1 MSKRPYLSKSI
12 VELEAIYETS
22 GQDKKTLK
30 LITEELGFR
39 TTQKAEALKR
49 RISNGQAALLPN
61 TKSAAKVEKATPIAV
76 AESPRSA
83 PAQLS
88 LDVEPVVVR
97 VPVPQSP
104 SRPVQLPPVT
114 NKATDILSAW
124 TALEVLSPQGFKK
137 ETDIVPD
144 DRTSVMMFERN
155 DLPWEITQKSR
166 PNKRLYFELYFG
178 TVTMAPAVESLLKVY
193 SDNRP
198 ERPSVRGYSPIASVI
213 LDKTGRPLE
222 EDESAAI
229 SSFAWG
235 VPVALMGD
243 LRKLGDW
250 TRQERIL
257 TAAFRERLIRRDR
270 QNEIVPLTKAHI
282 REVFEWLYNTLGL
295 SVIETREPYFAVKR
309 FEWIGNKNPPEPN
322 LMNSFYLE
330 DLAAARSLV
339 DGNRVPR
346 ALSHYLGINSPPKRT
361 DLFDDIHGLTQV
373 LQPKLT
379 PSGRWPG
386 KGRYPLALLQQA
398 AVNATGD
405 DQMPT
410 AVLGVNGPPGTGKT
424 TLLRDVVA
432 ARVVERAAVMAT
444 FDRPAQAFEPSKVS
458 FSRSGATITIH
469 RLDNRLKGFEMV
481 VASTN
486 NKAVENV
493 SEELPDMKAVAEDA
507 QSLRYF
513 PSISSNVL
521 GKESW
526 GVIAA
531 VLGKSA
537 NRYEFSQSFW
547 KDEENGLS
555 TYLNHASGQP
565 QYISIPQE
573 VGPPVRRLRTVVERE
588 RPPQNAREAA
598 TRWEAARTRFR
609 EANAAFEVRQNKLQ
623 GVHLQMGRLRQ
634 VAVECRAAV
643 EELQAGKSR
652 MVDLEGQF
660 ASVQDGVRKQQNALD
675 GVQDQARRHVRSRP
689 GFFARLFKTAAFSEW
704 NERNSDLSATVH
716 RQEQALSTL
725 KAQSESIGSEVK
737 RLKQATEQL
746 GNRIAELDTEKA
758 TLENAL
764 SRAKAFLG
772 SLIPDD
778 EFFGRAHEEIHLLN
792 TWFDKETSILRDNVF
807 EAAIHL
813 HRAFIDCAAD
823 RLRQNLSIFMESFG
837 TRSFGTPEKDA
848 LIPELWATF
857 FLVVPLISTTF
868 ASVHRMFSRLK
879 PEALGWLL
887 VDEAG
892 QAVPQAAV
900 GAMMRTK
907 RSIVVGDPLQIEPVV
922 TLPNSLTEKVCGFF
936 GIDPLRFNA
945 PQASVQTL
953 ADAASVY
960 CARFPAGSGHRD
972 VGAPLLVHRR
982 CNSPMF
988 EISNQIAYANLMVH
1002 AKRQTPDNDTLGRSS
1017 WVHVV
1022 SRSSTDKWSPDEGA
1036 TLIEMLRRL
1045 RHGGHTPDFYVVT
1058 PFVIVQDSLRSEI
1071 LKSGVMDGWVKMP
1084 HDWLS
1089 KHVGTVHTV
1098 QGREAGI
1105 VFFVLGAPMASQNGA
1120 RAWAGGRPNLVNVA
1134 VTRAQTTVY
1143 VIGNRDLWKSAG
1155 HFATLD
1161 RFLPPKT

>member
-1 MSKRPYLSKSI
+1 
-12 VELEAIYETS
+12 
-22 GQDKKTLK
+22 
-30 LITEELGFR
+30 
-39 TTQKAEALKR
+39 
-49 RISNGQAALLPN
+49 
-61 TKSAAKVEKATPIAV
+61 
-76 AESPRSA
+76 
-83 PAQLS
+83 
-88 LDVEPVVVR
+88 
-97 VPVPQSP
+97 
-104 SRPVQLPPVT
+104 
-114 NKATDILSAW
+114 
-124 TALEVLSPQGFKK
+124 
-137 ETDIVPD
+137 
-144 DRTSVMMFERN
+144 MMFEGN
-155 DLPWEITQKSR
+155 DLPWEVTQKSR

-235 VPVALMGD
+235 VPVALKGD

-250 TRQERIL
+250 TRQERTL
-257 TAAFRERLIRRDR
+257 TAAFRERLIRRNR
-270 QNEIVPLTKAHI
+270 ENEIVPLTKAHI
-282 REVFEWLYNTLGL
+282 QNVFEWLYDTLGL

-339 DGNRVPR
+339 EGNKAPR
-346 ALSHYLGINSPPKRT
+346 ALSHYLGINTPPRRT
-361 DLFDDIHGLTQV
+361 DLFDDIQGLRDV

-379 PSGRWPG
+379 PSARWPG
-386 KGRYPLALLQQA
+386 KGRHPLALLQQA

-405 DQMPT
+405 GQMPT

-432 ARVVERAAVMAT
+432 ARVVERATVMAT

-458 FSRSGATITIH
+458 FSRSGATITLH
-469 RLDNRLKGFEMV
+469 RLDNRLMGFEMV

-493 SEELPDMKAVAEDA
+493 SEELPDIQAIADDA
-507 QSLRYF
+507 RSLRYF
-513 PSISSNVL
+513 PSISSRVL
-521 GKESW
+521 DKESW

-537 NRYEFSQSFW
+537 NRFEFGQSFW

-565 QYISIPQE
+565 QYVSVPQE
-573 VGPPVRRLRTVVERE
+573 DGPPVRRLRTVVERE

-598 TRWEAARTRFR
+598 ARWETARSRFR
-609 EANAAFEVRQNKLQ
+609 EAKSEFEARQNKLQ
-623 GVHLQMGRLRQ
+623 GVHLQMGRLVQ
-634 VAVECRAAV
+634 VAGEYRAVV
-643 EELQAGKSR
+643 EEMRAGQSR
-652 MVDLEGQF
+652 MADLEGQF
-660 ASVQDGVRKQQNALD
+660 ASIQEAVRRQQQALD
-675 GVQDQARRHVRSRP
+675 NVQDQARRHSSSRP
-689 GFFARLFKTAAFSEW
+689 GFFARLFKTAVFMEW
-704 NERNSDLSATVH
+704 GGRNSDLSQTVQ
-716 RQEQALSTL
+716 RQEHALSTL
-725 KAQSESIGSEVK
+725 KAQSESVGSEVT
-737 RLKQATEQL
+737 RLNQAAAQL
-746 GNRIAELDTEKA
+746 ATRVAELNTERTSLEKA
-758 TLENAL
+758 T
-764 SRAKAFLG
+764 SQAKAFLG
-772 SLIPDD
+772 ALVPDD

-792 TWFDKETSILRDNVF
+792 TWFDKETSILRDKVF

-848 LIPELWATF
+848 FIPELWATF

-879 PEALGWLL
+879 PETLGWLL

-907 RSIVVGDPLQIEPVV
+907 HSIVVGDPLQIEPVV

-945 PQASVQTL
+945 PEASVQTL
-953 ADAASVY
+953 ADSASVY
-960 CARFPAGSGHRD
+960 CARFPAGSGHRY

-988 EISNQIAYANLMVH
+988 EISNQIAYANLMVQ
-1002 AKRQTPDNDTLGRSS
+1002 AKRQTADNVTLGRSS
-1017 WVHVV
+1017 WVDVV

-1036 TLIEMLRRL
+1036 VLIEMLRRL
-1045 RHGGHTPDFYVVT
+1045 RQGGHAPDFYVVT
-1058 PFVIVQDSLRSEI
+1058 PFVIVQDNLRSEI
-1071 LKSGVMDGWVKMP
+1071 LKSGVMNGWVEEP
-1084 HDWLS
+1084 RDWLS
-1089 KHVGTVHTV
+1089 KRVGTVHTV

-1120 RAWAGGRPNLVNVA
+1120 RSWAGSRPNLVNVA
-1134 VTRAQTTVY
+1134 VTRAQTTLY
-1143 VIGNRDLWKSAG
+1143 VIGNRELWKSAG
-1155 HFATLD
+1155 HLATLD
-1161 RFLPPKT
+1161 RFLPSTVT